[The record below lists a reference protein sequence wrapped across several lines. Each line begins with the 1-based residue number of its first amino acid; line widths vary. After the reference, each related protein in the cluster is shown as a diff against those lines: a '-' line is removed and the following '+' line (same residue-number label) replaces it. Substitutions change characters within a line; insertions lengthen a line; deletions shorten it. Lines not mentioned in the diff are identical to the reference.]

1 MSGKKLGC
9 MFSEINLKLLS
20 EALGELARGF
30 KKLKTVVDTLK
41 FDENS
46 GAKVPI
52 PGQNVTD
59 GENAGISTSPETEGT
74 PENWG
79 QKVPAVITLS
89 EAKEFLVSKKFGW
102 GTPLHIRTQVYA
114 DLFGKRLRAD
124 KYKNHWCED
133 KTHKKGWRK
142 ISQKEFEDLAVWAEN
157 QIDTMS
163 NIIEMNESDGH
174 GYFCDA
180 FGEVPD
186 YKWDRRNNLHVAA
199 SVEHNNLK
207 NFRLYCIGV
216 HDSLG
221 SLR

>member
-1 MSGKKLGC
+1 MPL
-9 MFSEINLKLLS
+9 SEINLKLLS

-41 FDENS
+41 INENS
-46 GAKVPI
+46 GILVPI
-52 PGQNVTD
+52 PGQNGPD
-59 GENAGISTSPETEGT
+59 GENAGISTSPETGGAPSDWE
-74 PENWG
+74 

-89 EAKEFLVSKKFGW
+89 EAKDFLVSKKFGW
-102 GTPLHIRTQVYA
+102 GTPEHIRTQVYA

-124 KYKNHWCED
+124 KYKNHWVED
-133 KTHKKGWRK
+133 KTNKKGWRK
-142 ISQKEFEDLAVWAEN
+142 ISSKEFSDLAVWAEN
-157 QIDTMS
+157 QIDTLS
-163 NIIEMNESDGH
+163 NIIEMNQSDGL

-180 FGEVPD
+180 FGEVPE
-186 YKWDRRNNLHVAA
+186 YKWNRRQNLHVAA

-216 HDSLG
+216 HDELG

>member
-1 MSGKKLGC
+1 MSGKKTNC

-30 KKLKTVVDTLK
+30 KKLKTVVDTMKLEK
-41 FDENS
+41 NS

-52 PGQNVTD
+52 PGQNVPD
-59 GENAGISTSPETEGT
+59 GENAGNSSSPQTEGT
-74 PENWG
+74 PENRG
-79 QKVPAVITLS
+79 QNVPAVLTLS
-89 EAKEFLVSKKFGW
+89 EPKEFLVSAKFGW
-102 GTPLHIRTQVYA
+102 GTPLHIRTQVYK

-124 KYKNHWCED
+124 KYKNHWVED

-142 ISQKEFEDLAVWAEN
+142 ISANEFEDLAMWAEN
-157 QIDTMS
+157 QIDTLS
-163 NIIEMNESDGH
+163 NIVEMNESDGL

-180 FGEVPD
+180 FGKIPE
-186 YKWDRRNNLHVAA
+186 YKWGRRKNLHVAA

-216 HDSLG
+216 HDELG